1 LVKDVYPAFISWD
14 EWEQIQQKMQENH
27 LVMQE
32 QMKPRGS
39 TRQGAAMLAGLV
51 RCGKCGH
58 AMRVAYKDNRFQYV
72 CSKGR
77 SELDQ
82 TSCQFLSGSRID
94 DAVLTAFFEAI
105 RPANIDALQA
115 ASRLQVAQHEE
126 QLKHLRLD
134 VERLNF
140 GAHRAERQY
149 NKVDPENRLIAA
161 TLERRWESA
170 MEELEQ
176 ARSKLKDAETAPPV
190 TAKVSPADRK
200 LFTDAGKQMPELW
213 PRLSLD
219 SRKQLLRTLICGVNL
234 NRGDAGCVRIRIV
247 WRGGM
252 VTELERQVPI
262 MSQKYSSQEKL
273 VAQRI
278 RELSSIGQTLD
289 EIAASLNQEGF
300 VPCRGGQFTAI
311 IVSKLKHQYVIVSG
325 LEQIRRGTRPKGTYT
340 AAEVAAQLGVQRNW
354 IYRKISSGEI
364 RIDKNEAFGCY
375 LFPKSKQ
382 MINDLKRLKLGKCAH
397 VSIQK
402 VHHES

>member
-1 LVKDVYPAFISWD
+1 MI
-14 EWEQIQQKMQENH
+14 
-27 LVMQE
+27 
-32 QMKPRGS
+32 
-39 TRQGAAMLAGLV
+39 
-51 RCGKCGH
+51 
-58 AMRVAYKDNRFQYV
+58 
-72 CSKGR
+72 
-77 SELDQ
+77 
-82 TSCQFLSGSRID
+82 
-94 DAVLTAFFEAI
+94 
-105 RPANIDALQA
+105 
-115 ASRLQVAQHEE
+115 
-126 QLKHLRLD
+126 
-134 VERLNF
+134 
-140 GAHRAERQY
+140 
-149 NKVDPENRLIAA
+149 
-161 TLERRWESA
+161 
-170 MEELEQ
+170 
-176 ARSKLKDAETAPPV
+176 
-190 TAKVSPADRK
+190 AKVSPADRK
-200 LFTDAGKQMPELW
+200 LFIDAGKQMPELW

-262 MSQKYSSQEKL
+262 MSQKYSSQENL

-340 AAEVAAQLGVQRNW
+340 TAEVAAQLGVQRNW

-382 MINDLKRLKLGKCAH
+382 TINDLKQLKLGKCAH